1 MLSKKVYLNLG
12 AFVILIISA
21 PIFAQQVVKP
31 AGDDPDIAM
40 YRIRFKPELP
50 FAKTADTIQNVASK
64 VFIEPKE
71 DVTKKLN
78 RSLDSVYVKN
88 KQIKYSQGYRILVYS
103 GTDKV
108 EMSEIRQK
116 VYKQFRDIELYTQF
130 KAPDYRI
137 TFGDYIDKIQA
148 HNVLVKILPSIPGA
162 LIIQD
167 QINIHK

>member
-1 MLSKKVYLNLG
+1 MTMVIVAPLS
-12 AFVILIISA
+12 
-21 PIFAQQVVKP
+21 AQQLAKP
-31 AGDDPDIAM
+31 AGEDPDIAM

-50 FAKTADTIQNVASK
+50 FARVADTIQPVSLK
-64 VFIEPKE
+64 VFTEPKE

-78 RSLDSVYVKN
+78 RSLDSVYIKN

-108 EMSEIRQK
+108 EMSDIRQK
-116 VYKQFRDIELYTQF
+116 VYRQFREIELYTEF

>member
-1 MLSKKVYLNLG
+1 MLSKRLYLSLG
-12 AFVILIISA
+12 TFIILFLNTPLS
-21 PIFAQQVVKP
+21 AQQVVKP

-50 FAKTADTIQNVASK
+50 FAKASDTIHPVSSK
-64 VFIEPKE
+64 VFIEPK
-71 DVTKKLN
+71 DDITKKLN

-116 VYKQFRDIELYTQF
+116 VYKQFRDIELYTEF

-148 HNVLVKILPSIPGA
+148 HKVLVKILPSIPGA
-162 LIIQD
+162 LIIQE
-167 QINIHK
+167 QITIHK